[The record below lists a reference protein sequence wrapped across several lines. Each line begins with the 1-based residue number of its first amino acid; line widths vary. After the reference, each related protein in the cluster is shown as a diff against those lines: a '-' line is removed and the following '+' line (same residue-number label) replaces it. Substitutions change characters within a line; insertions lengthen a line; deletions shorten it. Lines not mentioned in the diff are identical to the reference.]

1 MSSSRDWLDFWSC
14 YCNPFQWRWV
24 YCVAG
29 DGRVKYDLVL
39 SLDKSYEIW
48 FVTKRLQFKNVPR
61 LSRAAAFEPWK
72 TNVDG
77 RPGTNEDWSTE
88 YVAVRTISIGPVLVC
103 WSAGN
108 CNCNCYGRPA
118 HLWPAQHWYHSRLR
132 DQEQLYRSST
142 SNLNVWNWYVSLYH
156 STISRTLAA
165 GWCWVGLY

>member
-14 YCNPFQWRWV
+14 HCNPFQWRWV

-88 YVAVRTISIGPVLVC
+88 YVAVRTISIGPVV
-103 WSAGN
+103 
-108 CNCNCYGRPA
+108 
-118 HLWPAQHWYHSRLR
+118 
-132 DQEQLYRSST
+132 
-142 SNLNVWNWYVSLYH
+142 
-156 STISRTLAA
+156 AA
-165 GWCWVGLY
+165 GLLVIVIVIVTAVLLISGLLNTDTTRGSETRNNFTGVPHQTWTSGTDM